1 MKNFINSNS
10 FIKTVY
16 SSVAIIVFIIGMLF
30 SYLIADLEDAP
41 GVIFIGLAVC
51 LTIASVIYGLGEIII
66 YLKKNNALLSELNNK
81 LDKRYNDG
89 E

>member
-1 MKNFINSNS
+1 MKKFINSYS
-10 FIKTVY
+10 FIKIVY
-16 SSVAIIVFIIGMLF
+16 RSIAIIVFVIGMLF

-51 LTIASVIYGLGEIII
+51 LTTAFVIYGLGEVII

-81 LDKRYNDG
+81 SDKRYND